1 MRRTLLLLLASLLL
15 VPVAAGQAPARLEWR
30 VDSGDRADGKV
41 QLNLSY
47 RAPHNESN
55 WGRTVDLAELH
66 GLGRDQLAGTSG
78 APVHFRIVRDPG
90 SFDCEGV
97 AWRGHG
103 TGDCRFVPDPNF
115 TAELARRGYGPPR
128 ADQLFA
134 MALGDVG
141 LAYIDELARQ
151 GYARTG
157 LDTIVD
163 AGNHGAGLA
172 YLREMGGLGYR
183 VGTLDALIRMRDH
196 GVDARYVR
204 ELVAAGLRNLP
215 ADSLVEMRDHGVS
228 PAFVG
233 ELHRLGYGRLPLGDL
248 IRMRDHGVT
257 ADFARALAGLGYG
270 GLSADEITRLRDYGI
285 TADYIARANRGGPR
299 RSVEEL
305 IRLRT
310 GG

>member
-1 MRRTLLLLLASLLL
+1 MRRILPLLFASLFL
-15 VPVAAGQAPARLEWR
+15 VPAAAGQVPARLDWR
-30 VDSGDRADGKV
+30 VDSGDRADGRV

-55 WGRTVDLAELH
+55 WGRTVDLAELQ
-66 GLGRDQLAGTSG
+66 GLSRDQLAGTSN
-78 APVHFRIVRDPG
+78 APVRFRIVKDPG

-103 TGDCRFVPDPNF
+103 TGDCRFVPDPHF
-115 TAELARRGYGPPR
+115 TTELARRGYGPPR
-128 ADQLFA
+128 PDQLFS

-151 GYARTG
+151 GYARTD
-157 LDTIVD
+157 LDSIVD
-163 AGNHGAGLA
+163 AGNHGAGLV

-183 VGTLDALIRMRDH
+183 VGSLAALIRMRDH
-196 GVDARYVR
+196 GVDAGYVR
-204 ELVAAGLRNLP
+204 QLVASGLRDLP

-233 ELHRLGYGRLPLGDL
+233 ELRNLGYGRLPLGDL

-257 ADFARALAGLGYG
+257 ADFARALADLGYG
-270 GLSADEITRLRDYGI
+270 SLSADEITRLRDYGI
-285 TADYIARANRGGPR
+285 TADYIAEANRGGPR
-299 RSVEEL
+299 RSVDEL